1 MIGGQWVRAAAIGP
15 KKRKGRMQFEVNG
28 RQYFLNFTAA
38 EGEWLLLTPTAKGFR
53 RLAIVHDDAVPF
65 SGSVLNPE
73 DGGRKS
79 IN

>member
-1 MIGGQWVRAAAIGP
+1 
-15 KKRKGRMQFEVNG
+15 MQFEVNG
-28 RQYFLNFTAA
+28 RQYFLSFTAA

-53 RLAIVHDDAVPF
+53 RLAIVQDDAVPF